1 MDLFAGTTAADKPKT
16 KTIEVEYDF
25 AGEAV
30 KLVITTNLL
39 YFFFLNCWSSYYNI
53 IVLYI
58 ELI

>member
-1 MDLFAGTTAADKPKT
+1 MVDLFAGTTAADKPKT

-39 YFFFLNCWSSYYNI
+39 YFFFLNC
-53 IVLYI
+53 
-58 ELI
+58 